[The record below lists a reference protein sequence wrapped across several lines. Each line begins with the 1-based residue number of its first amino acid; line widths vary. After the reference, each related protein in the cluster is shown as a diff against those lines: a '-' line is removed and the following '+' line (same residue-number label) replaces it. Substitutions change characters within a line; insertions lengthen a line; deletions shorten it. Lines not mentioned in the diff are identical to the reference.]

1 MDDPA
6 LGTQCARIAGVS
18 PFFALQP
25 ALAMKTR
32 LLTAALVLSSSAFA
46 QMPGKKEE
54 GVDASKPVSFYKH
67 IRPIFQAQ
75 CNGCHQPAKKK
86 GDYVMTDFAALLKGG
101 EEGHAVMPG
110 KAAESNLLTLIKPDA
125 KGKVE
130 MPQKAEPLHATQVV
144 LIERWINE
152 GAKDDTPATAK
163 AHYDMAHPPVYVKA
177 PAVTS
182 LEYSPDGSMIA
193 VAGYH
198 EVLVHK
204 SDGSGIVARL
214 VGLAERIQKLAW
226 TPDGK
231 KIAVTGGS
239 PARMGEIQIW
249 DVAAKK
255 LELSKSLTYDTIY
268 GASWSPDGKQLAFG
282 CGDNAVRAIDAATG
296 KETLFMGSHSDW
308 VLDTVW
314 GVDGKHIVSCG
325 RDMSVKLTEVATQR
339 FVDNVTSIT
348 PGALKGG
355 VQVLARHP
363 LRDEVLIGGTDGV
376 PAIYRMER
384 ITKRVIGDNAN
395 LIRQFP
401 AMQGRVFGVD
411 FAPDGKRIAAGSSH
425 EGTGTVN
432 IYASDYDSTMPDA
445 VRKLVETVNGKGKE
459 LDDWIVKDVK
469 QLSAT
474 AIPCGIFSVSFS
486 PDGKR
491 VAAAGQDGQIRL
503 IDAATGAIAKEF
515 TSVPLVKEKILAASD
530 VLVDDSVRA
539 EVMKDGKVET
549 LHNGPAVATIE
560 VEPAKIAIGKPAEY
574 AQLLITAKMSD
585 GTRADITRMAKI
597 TAEKENVV
605 GISARGMLRPVRDG
619 ATNVKIAF
627 LGKTASVPVVV
638 SGLNVALKP
647 DYVRD
652 VMPVMSKLGC
662 NQGTCHGA
670 KEGKAGFKLSLRGY
684 DPVYDVL
691 SFADDLSS
699 RRANVASPEHSLM
712 LLKAS
717 GAVPHEGGQLTVPGE
732 LYYETL
738 KAWIGLGAK
747 LDMRTPRVTSI
758 EVSPKNPV
766 IERIGARQQMRVI
779 ARYADG
785 YVKDVTAEAF
795 LESGNGDVIEADKKG
810 LMTSLRRGEAPVLAR
825 FEGAYAAT
833 TITVMGDRTGFAWK
847 EPEKWNK
854 IDELVAQKWR
864 RMKIEPSGLCDDA
877 DFLRRIHLDLTGLPP
892 KPEEITAFL
901 ADKRD
906 VRVKRGEIID
916 QLIGN
921 PDFVEHWANKWA
933 DMLQVN
939 SKFLGG
945 EGATGLRA
953 WIRQQVADN
962 TPYDR
967 FAYRIITATGS
978 NKDNPAASYF
988 KTVRTPEELVENTT
1002 HLFLATRFNCNKC
1015 HDHPFERWTMDQ
1027 YYETAS
1033 YFAQVELKGDP
1044 ASAGKTI
1051 GGTAVEGAKPLYEI
1065 VGDKKAGDVLHLR
1078 THKPVAPKVPY
1089 ETGLVSK
1096 TADTRREQFATWM
1109 TSADNDYFAMSYA
1122 NRIWG
1127 YLTGTGVIEPLDDI
1141 RAGNPPSNPELLQY
1155 LTNEFI
1161 QSGFNVRHL
1170 MKIITSSRAY
1180 NLSLATNKWNEDDKI
1195 NYSHAKARR
1204 LPAEVLFDSVFAV
1217 TGSMPDIP
1225 GVPKGTR
1232 AAALA
1237 DAQIKLRDGFLT
1249 NFGRPVRESVCE
1261 CERSNDVN
1269 LGPVMALM
1277 SGPTV
1282 GDAISDPDNAI
1293 AKLTNGIKDDKQL
1306 IDAIFLRILNRHA
1319 TEKETAVVLASMT
1332 GLAAEDKTLV
1342 ATLQAKET
1350 EQKPAITKAGAE
1362 RLDAIAAAQKEL
1374 AAYKVKMAPVV
1385 KQKGEARLAS
1395 IKKAEAAVQT
1405 AFDSAPVQQPRWENY
1420 LDLTTE
1426 WHLLEV
1432 KPGRFAGVQK
1442 LEGLPDGSILATP
1455 LPAGAQASGNYSLV
1469 GRSALPGITAIKLEM
1484 LPDDRLPN
1492 NGPGLAPDGNF
1503 VLGEFIVS
1511 TSEGGAQRK
1520 RGSRVVQT
1528 LKNPKADFEQINFPV
1543 TEALKKGNRD
1553 RGWAVSPEGG
1563 FRHEAVFTFEQP
1575 LTNEGGATFI
1585 VQMISTFQNGK
1596 FNPGRFRL
1604 WVTNSP
1610 NPRFGVPAPVAAAL
1624 KTAKRTPAQNAVL
1637 TQHFLNQFRDYQGQK
1652 KLLVAA
1658 KRPLPADPQLM
1669 ALEAKHADS
1678 QKPVQ
1683 IDPKLLQLR
1692 RDAGLSARQLSD
1704 RRLTAAQ
1711 DLAWALI
1718 NSPAFLFNH

>member
-1 MDDPA
+1 MK
-6 LGTQCARIAGVS
+6 LRLIAS
-18 PFFALQP
+18 
-25 ALAMKTR
+25 
-32 LLTAALVLSSSAFA
+32 ALVLSSAAFA
-46 QMPGKKEE
+46 QAPKKDE
-54 GVDASKPVSFYKH
+54 GIDPSKPVSFYKH

-86 GDYVMTDFAALLKGG
+86 GDYIMTEFAALLKGG
-101 EEGHAVMPG
+101 EEAVAVVPG
-110 KAAESNLLTLIKPDA
+110 KAAESNLLKLIKPDA
-125 KGKVE
+125 HGKVE
-130 MPQKAEPLHATQVV
+130 MPQKADALHATQIA

-163 AHYDMAHPPVYVKA
+163 AQYDMAHPPVYVTA

-182 LEYSPDGSMIA
+182 VEYSPDGAMIA

-204 SDGSGIVARL
+204 ADGSGIVARL

-226 TPDGK
+226 SPDGK

-255 LELSKSLTYDTIY
+255 LELSKSLTFDTIY

-282 CGDNAVRAIDAATG
+282 CADNAVRAIDTTTG
-296 KETLFMGSHSDW
+296 KETLFMGGHSDW

-314 GVDGKHIVSCG
+314 GVDGKHVVSCG
-325 RDMSVKLTEVATQR
+325 RDMSVKLTEVATMR

-363 LRDEVLIGGTDGV
+363 QRNEVLIGGTDGV

-384 ITKRVIGDNAN
+384 LTKRVIGDNAN
-395 LIRQFP
+395 LIRKFP
-401 AMQGRVFGVD
+401 AMQGRIFGVD
-411 FAPDGKRIAAGSSH
+411 FAPDGKRIVAGASF
-425 EGTGTVN
+425 EGTGAVN
-432 IYASDYDSTMPDA
+432 IYSSEYDSTMPDA
-445 VRKLVETVNGKGKE
+445 VKKLVETVNGKGKE

-469 QLSAT
+469 QLSST
-474 AIPCGIFSVSFS
+474 PLPSGVFSVTFS
-486 PDGKR
+486 PDGKTI
-491 VAAAGQDGQIRL
+491 AAAGQDGQIRL
-503 IDAATGAIAKEF
+503 IDAATGKIAKEF
-515 TSVPLVKEKILAASD
+515 VSVPLVKEKVLAASD
-530 VLVDDSVRA
+530 VIADDTVRVDVK
-539 EVMKDGKVET
+539 KDDKVET
-549 LHNGPAVATIE
+549 LHTGPTVASIE
-560 VEPAKIAIGKPAEY
+560 VEPANIKIGKPSEY
-574 AQLLITAKMSD
+574 AQILITAKMSD
-585 GTRADITRMAKI
+585 GTRADVTRMAKI
-597 TAEKENVV
+597 TAAKGDVV
-605 GISARGMLRPVRDG
+605 KIDSRGMIRPDKDG
-619 ATNVKIAF
+619 ATAINISF
-627 LGKTASVPVVV
+627 MGRTASVPANV

-652 VMPVMSKLGC
+652 IMPITSKLGC

-684 DPVYDVL
+684 DPIYDVL
-691 SFADDLSS
+691 AYADELAS

-732 LYYETL
+732 LYYESL
-738 KAWIGLGAK
+738 KAWISQGAK
-747 LDMRTPRVTSI
+747 VNLATPRVTSI
-758 EVSPKNPV
+758 ELSPKNPV
-766 IERIGARQQMRVI
+766 IERIGGRQQLRVI

-810 LMTSLRRGEAPVLAR
+810 LMTSLRRGEAPILAR

-847 EPEKWNK
+847 QPETWNK
-854 IDELVAQKWR
+854 IDELVAAKWQ
-864 RMKIEPSGLCDDA
+864 RMKIEPSGLCSDE

-892 KPEEITAFL
+892 KPEEVAAFI

-906 VRVKRGEIID
+906 TRTKRGEVVD
-916 QLIGN
+916 KLIGN

-939 SKFLGG
+939 SKTLGS
-945 EGATGLRA
+945 EGAISLRA
-953 WIRQQVADN
+953 WIKQQVTDN

-967 FAYRIITATGS
+967 FAYRIVTATGS
-978 NKDNPAASYF
+978 NKDNPAAAYF

-1015 HDHPFERWTMDQ
+1015 HDHPFEKWTMDQ

-1033 YFAQVELKGDP
+1033 YFAQIDLKGDP
-1044 ASAGKTI
+1044 QAKGATI

-1065 VGDKKAGDVLHLR
+1065 VADKKDGDVLHLR
-1078 THKPVAPKVPY
+1078 TNKPVAPKVPY
-1089 ETGLVSK
+1089 DTELVSK
-1096 TADTRREQFATWM
+1096 TATTRRDQFATWM
-1109 TSADNDYFAMSYA
+1109 TSPENDYFAMSYA

-1170 MKIITSSRAY
+1170 MKLVATSRTY
-1180 NLSLATNKWNEDDKI
+1180 NLSLSTNKWNEDDKT

-1217 TGSMPDIP
+1217 TGSMPNIP

-1237 DAQIKLRDGFLT
+1237 DAQIKLQDGFLT
-1249 NFGRPVRESVCE
+1249 NFGRPARESVCE

-1282 GDAISDPDNAI
+1282 GDAISDPTNAI
-1293 AKLTNGIKDDKQL
+1293 AKLTAEIKDDKQL
-1306 IDAIFLRILNRHA
+1306 IDAVFMRIVNRHA
-1319 TEKETAVVLASMT
+1319 TEKEISAALDSMAGLDAEHKT
-1332 GLAAEDKTLV
+1332 LAAT
-1342 ATLQAKET
+1342 AQAKEV
-1350 EQKPAITKAGAE
+1350 EQKPAIAKAEADRVLAIQAAE
-1362 RLDAIAAAQKEL
+1362 TEL
-1374 AAYKVKMAPVV
+1374 TAYKAKMAPEIA
-1385 KQKGEARLAS
+1385 KKEAARVAA
-1395 IKKAEAAVQT
+1395 IKAAEAKVKA
-1405 AFDSAPVQQPRWENY
+1405 AFDTAPANQPKWENY

-1426 WHLLEV
+1426 WHPLDLKVQRAGGVEKLEV
-1432 KPGRFAGVQK
+1432 
-1442 LEGLPDGSILATP
+1442 LPDGSFLATP
-1455 LPAGAQASGNYSLV
+1455 LPEGKESTGNYLLL
-1469 GRSALPGITAIKLEM
+1469 GKTDLQGITGIKLEM

-1492 NGPGLAPDGNF
+1492 NGPGTAPDGNF
-1503 VLGEFIVS
+1503 VLGEFVV
-1511 TSEGGAQRK
+1511 TTDAADAKRK
-1520 RGSRVVQT
+1520 RGSGVAQT
-1528 LKNPKADFEQINFPV
+1528 LKNPKADFEQNNFPV

-1563 FRHEAVFTFEQP
+1563 FRHEATFSFEKP
-1575 LTNEGGATFI
+1575 VSNEGGTSFSI
-1585 VQMISTFQNGK
+1585 QMTSNFQNGK
-1596 FNPGRFRL
+1596 YNPGRFRL
-1604 WVTNSP
+1604 WITTSP
-1610 NPRFGVPAPVAAAL
+1610 TIRFGVPADVAAAL
-1624 KTAKRTPAQNAVL
+1624 KAPKRTPEQTATL
-1637 TQHFLNQFRDYQGQK
+1637 TAHFLNQFRDYQAQK
-1652 KLLVAA
+1652 KTLAAA
-1658 KRPLPADPQLM
+1658 KKPLPVDPQLI
-1669 ALEAKHADS
+1669 ALETKHVNA
-1678 QKPVQ
+1678 QNPIV
-1683 IDPKLLQLR
+1683 IDPKLIQLR
-1692 RDAGLSARQLSD
+1692 RDSDLSAKQLTNK
-1704 RRLTAAQ
+1704 RLTAAQ